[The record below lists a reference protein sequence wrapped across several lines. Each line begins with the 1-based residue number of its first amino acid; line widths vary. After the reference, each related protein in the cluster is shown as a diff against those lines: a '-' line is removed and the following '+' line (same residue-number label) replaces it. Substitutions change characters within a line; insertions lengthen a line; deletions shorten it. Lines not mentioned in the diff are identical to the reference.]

1 MCIILAEVALAEM
14 IQRVD
19 TESLDTHLR
28 RLYVEAGL
36 VAIVGNVLLL
46 AAKGWVAYLTGSSAI
61 FADAANSASDVAY
74 SVLMLTGLWLSLRP
88 ADASHPHGHRR
99 IETLVSLVI
108 SLMMILA
115 GIEAARSGYTTW
127 RAGNQTITSTLAL
140 IVPVFTIVV
149 KGAMYSMVQRLGRRS
164 GSRALLASA
173 SDNLY
178 DMVSS
183 GTALIGV
190 VANRFVFPAA
200 DSIAAVLVALWILR
214 GAWSVLQQSIQELIG
229 GAAPE
234 ELSVEIERV
243 VRAVPGVIDVHQ
255 VILEYVGPQVRADIH
270 IDMPANATLAYVHTV
285 SDNVRAAV
293 EAIRDVDHAFIHVEP
308 IDPPA
313 N

>member
-1 MCIILAEVALAEM
+1 LAET
-14 IQRVD
+14 IQRID
-19 TESLDTHLR
+19 TEPLDTNLR

-46 AAKGWVAYLTGSSAI
+46 AAKGAVAYFTGSSAI
-61 FADAANSASDVAY
+61 YADAANSASDVAY

-99 IETLVSLVI
+99 IETLVSLII

-127 RAGNQTITSTLAL
+127 RAGNQPITSILAL

-149 KGAMYSMVQRLGRRS
+149 KGAMFATVRRLGHRS
-164 GSRALLASA
+164 GSRALMASA

-183 GTALIGV
+183 GTALAGV
-190 VANRFVFPAA
+190 LANRFLFPAA
-200 DSIAAVLVALWILR
+200 DSVAAVLVALWILR
-214 GAWSVLQQSIQELIG
+214 GAWGVLQQSIQELIG

-234 ELSVEIERV
+234 ALSDQIEQV
-243 VRAVPGVIDVHQ
+243 VRSVPGVIDVHQ

-270 IDMPANATLAYVHTV
+270 IDMPADATLAQVHAV
-285 SDNVRAAV
+285 SDSVRAAV
-293 EAIRDVDHAFIHVEP
+293 EAIREVDHAFIHVEP
-308 IDPPA
+308 LDPPA
-313 N
+313 A